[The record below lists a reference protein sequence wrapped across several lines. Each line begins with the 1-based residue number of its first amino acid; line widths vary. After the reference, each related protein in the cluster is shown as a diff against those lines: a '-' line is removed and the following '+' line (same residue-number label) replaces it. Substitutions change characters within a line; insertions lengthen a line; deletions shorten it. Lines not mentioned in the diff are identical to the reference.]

1 MKQFFV
7 LVVFLIFASCKESA
21 VQQPDQLI
29 EREQMVDLLYD
40 LSILEVV
47 KYQNPPSLKNYNK
60 DVMAYIYKKHKIDSL
75 QLVQNNRYYASN
87 YKDYKKIFEEIKARV
102 DSKITLLDS
111 LKTRKERKIKN
122 DSLRKNA
129 LKKKQLLKAKKLKEK
144 LAKGAKDIVQGIV
157 K

>member
-7 LVVFLIFASCKESA
+7 LVVFFMLAGCKEP
-21 VQQPDQLI
+21 VVKEPDHLI
-29 EREQMVDLLYD
+29 EREAMVNLLYD

-47 KYQNPPSLKNYNK
+47 KYQNPPSLKNYKK
-60 DVMAYIYKKHKIDSL
+60 DVMTYIYKKHKIDSL

-102 DSKITLLDS
+102 DTEVKLLDS
-111 LKTRKERKIKN
+111 LQTRKERKIKN
-122 DSLRKNA
+122 DSIKKIK
-129 LKKKQLLKAKKLKEK
+129 LKKQQLLKAKKLKAK
-144 LAKGAKDIVQGIV
+144 LAKGAKDSIQGIV